1 MSIKKLFIYCTLILC
16 SLSLTS
22 CFEIIE
28 EIKLFRNGSG
38 EVVLTFN
45 LSQSKTRVASV
56 MLLDSINGY
65 KVPSKKDI
73 NHELNAIT
81 NNLRNSTGISKV
93 NSNVDFNNYI
103 ATISFS
109 FKEVSNI
116 NNVFKNILARQDIQ
130 VPNQNLY
137 SFNANN
143 QVFIRKYQSDRNTI
157 SSFNKLKKEDKE
169 VFKNAQFTSITRF
182 EQSVKSVNNK
192 SAIVS
197 KSKKAVM
204 LKANMMDLIY
214 DKSNISNQIQ
224 LQ

>member
-93 NSNVDFNNYI
+93 NSTVDFNNYI

>member
-56 MLLDSINGY
+56 MLLVSINGY

>member
-73 NHELNAIT
+73 NYELNAIT